1 MLILNS
7 VFCACIAQALHSC
20 PLYVYTMISK
30 VRFNF
35 IKQTEM
41 NDEATFLCLVEK

>member
-1 MLILNS
+1 MLMLNS
-7 VFCACIAQALHSC
+7 TSRACIAQALHSC
-20 PLYVYTMISK
+20 PLYVNTTISK